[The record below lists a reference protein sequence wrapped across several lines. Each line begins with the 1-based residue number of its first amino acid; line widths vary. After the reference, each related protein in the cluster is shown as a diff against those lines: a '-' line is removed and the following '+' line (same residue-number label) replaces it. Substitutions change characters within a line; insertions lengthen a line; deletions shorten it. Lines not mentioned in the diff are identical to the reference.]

1 MIKIVKKNLSIPVI
15 GNGDIWSADDALRM
29 IEETG
34 CDAVMIGRAALGNP
48 FIFRETV
55 ELVEHGCRIPPP
67 TIEERIAAAYQH
79 LELACSFKGE
89 TVAIREMRKHLAWY
103 TRGMRGAARI
113 REVINQATTRQQIDS
128 ILDRLIVRGEG

>member
-128 ILDRLIVRGEG
+128 ILNRVRGEE